1 VLETNGCFC
10 AAQPVLPDCP
20 AARRFFTFILTHPQ
34 APTNRL
40 PGDAELTIDDF
51 TGISLIDYCRPYE
64 VVKGRILIL

>member
-1 VLETNGCFC
+1 LT
-10 AAQPVLPDCP
+10 L
-20 AARRFFTFILTHPQ
+20 ILTHPQ